1 MRMHLIFALTAI
13 PCLSASYSFEEEFGK
28 SSASSDLLNPEFLMK
43 APESGRIEFFS
54 IVDNDRLSQFE
65 KSTLLTIWSQEF
77 NVTNEHYEWAEKV
90 KEQKEFVMQN
100 VRAVVANISD
110 VYSQL
115 DSILVNITMPRRDQH
130 SQIARLEVRALYFIA
145 HHYRPESSA
154 PIFGKE
160 KLFGIPESTE
170 QQYDSSP
177 LADFL
182 ENVSRKD
189 KTSFFNIV
197 SNDNI
202 SYYEQNR
209 QLTLWA
215 DQFNI
220 TVSVSFTLFFEK
232 RLLQNKLHNWNEQV
246 QEQKDVVIDNV
257 KAVVANISNVF
268 YQLEGILSNTTL
280 NVEVRAL
287 FFIARHYRPESTS
300 PIFGKEAGNGETSQN
315 HTVASIS

>member
-1 MRMHLIFALTAI
+1 MRIHLIFALI
-13 PCLSASYSFEEEFGK
+13 PCFSASYSFEEEFGK

-43 APESGRIEFFS
+43 VPESGRIEFFS

-115 DSILVNITMPRRDQH
+115 DSILVNITIPRRDQH
-130 SQIARLEVRALYFIA
+130 SQIARLVQTFPRRVL
-145 HHYRPESSA
+145 SNN
-154 PIFGKE
+154 
-160 KLFGIPESTE
+160 
-170 QQYDSSP
+170 DSSP
-177 LADFL
+177 LADFF

-189 KTSFFNIV
+189 KTSFLNIV

-220 TVSVSFTLFFEK
+220 T
-232 RLLQNKLHNWNEQV
+232 NKLHNWNEQV
-246 QEQKDVVIDNV
+246 QEQKDIVLDNV

-268 YQLEGILSNTTL
+268 YQLEDILVNTTL
-280 NVEVRAL
+280 TRRAQHSQIDRLAETFPREVRAL
-287 FFIARHYRPESTS
+287 FFIARHYRPENTS

-315 HTVASIS
+315 QMTPFGFPAFKTED